1 MGGGTGP
8 AVRAEGRI
16 AIAVLLGALP
26 GCAPS
31 PLSGPVPAPG
41 DSVLVTPA
49 WLASRLADPA
59 VVVLQV
65 DRDSASYRAG
75 HVPGA
80 RFIRLDAI
88 VATRDG
94 LPVELPPARQL
105 DSVLE
110 AAGVSTESRVVIY
123 GEPLAATRMFFTFD
137 YLGLGGRA
145 ALLDGG
151 FPGWQAEVLPVS
163 TEPWQGAPGRLD
175 YTPKPELVVDA
186 AWVRQ
191 RLDDPS
197 VALLD
202 ARPAEDFG
210 QHIPGAANL
219 PWPTLLESQDG
230 RLRDRSVLRQLFQ
243 NSGVAPGETPVVY
256 CRSGLQS
263 SFLYFVARYL
273 GWAPRLYDGS
283 FADWSRRT
291 ELPVER

>member
-1 MGGGTGP
+1 M
-8 AVRAEGRI
+8 RAEGRV
-16 AIAVLLGALP
+16 AIAALLAALP
-26 GCAPS
+26 GCSPA

-59 VVVLQV
+59 VVVIQV
-65 DRDSASYRAG
+65 DRDSAEYRAG

-94 LPVELPPARQL
+94 LPVELPSLRQL

-123 GEPLAATRMFFTFD
+123 GEPLAAARLFFTLD

-151 FPGWQAEVLPVS
+151 LSGWQAEVLPVS

-175 YTPKPELVVDA
+175 YTAKPELVVDA

-197 VALLD
+197 IALLD

-219 PWPTLLESQDG
+219 PWPMLLESPG
-230 RLRDRSVLRQLFQ
+230 GSLKDRNVLRQLFRHAD
-243 NSGVAPGETPVVY
+243 VAPSETPVVY
-256 CRSGLQS
+256 CRSGIQA

-273 GWAPRLYDGS
+273 GWTPRLYDGS